1 MTEILIIITIIII
14 MILIY
19 VICYSK
25 LKEINIKISYTDE
38 LIKSTL
44 EKKSDIITKI
54 NNEIKKKMDKK
65 NYLKDYINLS
75 KKNITSI
82 ELDIK
87 LNEGLT
93 IIKNLKEDLP
103 EIKTKEFKKL
113 VNELNRNE
121 EMLVSSKILFNKYA
135 TSLNQ
140 LLRKFP
146 YNICS
151 KFTKIHIRP
160 YYNLTKKLSVLV
172 DYFFLTLASITLSL
186 LFSFCSN
193 ELISSSA

>member
-54 NNEIKKKMDKK
+54 NNEIKKKIDKK

-75 KKNITSI
+75 KKNLTSI

-87 LNEGLT
+87 LNEGLE
-93 IIKNLKEDLP
+93 IIKNLNDDLP

-113 VNELNRNE
+113 FNELNRNE
-121 EMLVSSKILFNKYA
+121 EMLVSSKTLYNKYA
-135 TSLNQ
+135 TALNQ

-151 KFTKIHIRP
+151 KLTKIHIKP
-160 YYNLTKKLSVLV
+160 YYNLIEK
-172 DYFFLTLASITLSL
+172 
-186 LFSFCSN
+186 
-193 ELISSSA
+193 

>member
-87 LNEGLT
+87 LNEGLE
-93 IIKNLKEDLP
+93 IIKNLNEDLP
-103 EIKTKEFKKL
+103 EIKTKEVKKL
-113 VNELNRNE
+113 VSELNRNE

-146 YNICS
+146 YNIYS

-160 YYNLTKKLSVLV
+160 YYNLTKK
-172 DYFFLTLASITLSL
+172 
-186 LFSFCSN
+186 
-193 ELISSSA
+193 

>member
-82 ELDIK
+82 
-87 LNEGLT
+87 
-93 IIKNLKEDLP
+93 
-103 EIKTKEFKKL
+103 
-113 VNELNRNE
+113 
-121 EMLVSSKILFNKYA
+121 
-135 TSLNQ
+135 
-140 LLRKFP
+140 
-146 YNICS
+146 
-151 KFTKIHIRP
+151 
-160 YYNLTKKLSVLV
+160 
-172 DYFFLTLASITLSL
+172 
-186 LFSFCSN
+186 
-193 ELISSSA
+193 

>member
-44 EKKSDIITKI
+44 EKKS
-54 NNEIKKKMDKK
+54 EIKKKMDKK

-87 LNEGLT
+87 LNEGLE
-93 IIKNLKEDLP
+93 IIKNLNEDLP
-103 EIKTKEFKKL
+103 EIKTKEVKKL
-113 VNELNRNE
+113 VSELNRNE

-160 YYNLTKKLSVLV
+160 YYNLTKK
-172 DYFFLTLASITLSL
+172 
-186 LFSFCSN
+186 
-193 ELISSSA
+193 

>member
-87 LNEGLT
+87 LNEGLE

-160 YYNLTKKLSVLV
+160 YYNLTKK
-172 DYFFLTLASITLSL
+172 
-186 LFSFCSN
+186 
-193 ELISSSA
+193 

>member
-1 MTEILIIITIIII
+1 MTEILIIISIIFI

-146 YNICS
+146 YNIYS

-160 YYNLTKKLSVLV
+160 YYNLTKK
-172 DYFFLTLASITLSL
+172 
-186 LFSFCSN
+186 
-193 ELISSSA
+193 

>member
-1 MTEILIIITIIII
+1 MTEILIIISIIFI

-44 EKKSDIITKI
+44 EKKSNIITKI

-113 VNELNRNE
+113 VSELNRNE

-160 YYNLTKKLSVLV
+160 YYNLTKK
-172 DYFFLTLASITLSL
+172 
-186 LFSFCSN
+186 
-193 ELISSSA
+193 